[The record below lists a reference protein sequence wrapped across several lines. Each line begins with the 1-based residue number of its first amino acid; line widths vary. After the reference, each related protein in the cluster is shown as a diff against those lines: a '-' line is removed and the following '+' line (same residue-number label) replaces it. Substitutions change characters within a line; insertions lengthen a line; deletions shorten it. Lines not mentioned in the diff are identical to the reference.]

1 MSFPV
6 SSRVGPTK
14 QSSQLF
20 SSVHIKT
27 ALKGE
32 HYERKK
38 NRKRNL
44 GHIKQQVW
52 LKVTVWVRTCTGQ
65 E

>member
-14 QSSQLF
+14 QSSPLF
-20 SSVHIKT
+20 SSVHRKT
-27 ALKGE
+27 VLKGE

-38 NRKRNL
+38 KKRNL
-44 GHIKQQVW
+44 GHIKRQVW
-52 LKVTVWVRTCTGQ
+52 LKVTVWMRTYTGQ
-65 E
+65 G